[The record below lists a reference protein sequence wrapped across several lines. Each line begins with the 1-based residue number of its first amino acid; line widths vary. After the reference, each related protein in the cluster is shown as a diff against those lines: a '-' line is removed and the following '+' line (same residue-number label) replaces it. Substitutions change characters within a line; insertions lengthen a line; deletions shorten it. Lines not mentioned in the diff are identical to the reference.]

1 MISKARQMLISC
13 QFIRQQCEL
22 YNIQCVIYLD
32 RLMLSNERVRGFS
45 AYRTH
50 NIQFNAS
57 CTCDTQILRISRINL
72 KIFNL
77 LWLAGLKAAVAK
89 SHVEIV
95 RHSLPIKLCTQF
107 CCIHA
112 IQQRPPI
119 HVTRM
124 RLDMLQFSMHE
135 I

>member
-22 YNIQCVIYLD
+22 YNVQCVIYLD
-32 RLMLSNERVRGFS
+32 RLMLLNERVRGFS

-77 LWLAGLKAAVAK
+77 LWLAGFLESSSSKIACRNRSTLSTDK
-89 SHVEIV
+89 IV
-95 RHSLPIKLCTQF
+95 YAILLYPCHSTASTDTRHKNAPRYASIF
-107 CCIHA
+107 YA
-112 IQQRPPI
+112 
-119 HVTRM
+119 
-124 RLDMLQFSMHE
+124 
-135 I
+135 